1 MLDDSF
7 LQAAIARIHAR
18 RRRRRLC
25 HGLVLLLAVLA
36 VFAVCSLSR
45 SVFLSY

>member
-1 MLDDSF
+1 MLDDQF

-25 HGLVLLLAVLA
+25 HGLVLLLSACALYILYRPVFFVLQ
-36 VFAVCSLSR
+36 
-45 SVFLSY
+45 

>member
-25 HGLVLLLAVLA
+25 HGLVLLLAV
-36 VFAVCSLSR
+36 FAVCSLSR